1 MSGMTLLA
9 LFILF
14 LVALVACAFAA
25 WPILA
30 QRVGRGRF
38 VLAAAAALLVLGIG
52 GGLYLQF
59 GHPALAARTLQGS
72 GNRDLNALIGRLVK
86 AVREHPE
93 DPRGWALLG
102 QAYATA
108 QDPTDGAKA
117 FAKAIAVA
125 EARGLN
131 APFLY
136 SAYGETL
143 AQAASGAVTPD
154 AEAAFTRA
162 IALDPK
168 DKASRYYLGLA
179 AAARG
184 NNGQALALWNS
195 LLADVPA
202 NSAVHADL
210 VDRIA
215 RLTAQGGG
223 GAPDIGAMVAGLAA
237 RLKANPDDPAGW
249 QRLIRAYAV
258 LGDKDK
264 ARVAL
269 GDARKAATGH
279 GDQLAA
285 LDAEAKALAL

>member
-1 MSGMTLLA
+1 MTLLA
-9 LFILF
+9 LSVLF
-14 LVALVACAFAA
+14 LVALAACAFVA
-25 WPILA
+25 WPILV
-30 QRVGRGRF
+30 QRGGRGRF
-38 VLAAAAALLVLGIG
+38 VLGAAAVLFVLGIG
-52 GGLYLQF
+52 GGLYLEF
-59 GHPALAARTLQGS
+59 GHPALAERTLQG
-72 GNRDLNALIGRLVK
+72 GGAKDLNALIGRLVK
-86 AVREHPE
+86 AVREHPA

-117 FAKAIAVA
+117 FAKAIEAA
-125 EARGLN
+125 EAQGLN

-143 AQAASGAVTPD
+143 TQASAGAVTPD
-154 AEAAFTRA
+154 AEAAFSRA

-184 NNGQALALWNS
+184 NNAKALALWNS

-202 NSAVHADL
+202 NSAVHTDL

-215 RLTAQGGG
+215 QLTARSGAS

-264 ARVAL
+264 AHAAL
-269 GDARKAATGH
+269 ADARKAAAGH

-285 LDAEAKALAL
+285 LDAEAKALGL

>member
-1 MSGMTLLA
+1 MTVLA
-9 LFILF
+9 LLILF
-14 LVALVACAFAA
+14 LVALAACAFAA

-30 QRVGRGRF
+30 QRGRGHYVLGAAAVLF
-38 VLAAAAALLVLGIG
+38 VLGVG
-52 GGLYLQF
+52 GGLYLVF
-59 GHPALAARTLQGS
+59 GHPVLAERTLQG
-72 GNRDLNALIGRLVK
+72 GGARDLNALIGRLVK
-86 AVREHPE
+86 AVRAHPA

-108 QDPTDGAKA
+108 QDPADGAKA
-117 FAKAIAVA
+117 FAKAIEAA
-125 EARGLN
+125 EAQGMP

-143 AQAASGAVTPD
+143 AQAASGAVTPE
-154 AEAAFTRA
+154 AEAAFQRA
-162 IALDPK
+162 IALDPR

-195 LLADVPA
+195 LLGDVPA
-202 NSAVHADL
+202 NSTAHADL

-215 RLTAQGGG
+215 QLTARGG
-223 GAPDIGAMVAGLAA
+223 GAAPDVGAMVAGLAA
-237 RLKANPDDPAGW
+237 RLKTHPDDPPGW

-258 LGDKDK
+258 LGDRDK
-264 ARVAL
+264 ARTAL
-269 GDARKAATGH
+269 GDARKAAAGH

-285 LDAEAKALAL
+285 LDAQAKELGL